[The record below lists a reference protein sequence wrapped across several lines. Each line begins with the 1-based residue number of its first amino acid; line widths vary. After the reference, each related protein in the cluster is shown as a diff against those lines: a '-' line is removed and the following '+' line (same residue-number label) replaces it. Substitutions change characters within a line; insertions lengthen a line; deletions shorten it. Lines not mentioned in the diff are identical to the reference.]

1 MNRNYIKRVIEEVA
15 ELLGKNGNKEEL
27 KNYLQSVANT
37 YGIDEK
43 RPEKLKTELIY
54 ALITRNGNS
63 IDEKIPYQTLSA
75 EALTIQSIINR
86 AYKGRAPE
94 EARRL
99 ALNPELQEILRI
111 CGDGGVKRIVETIRN
126 YCNESNIDMQ
136 VAEGIVQEAYDAIQK
151 ILEKYGISE
160 KEYELC
166 PPAEQIMIKS
176 EINRKLS
183 EIL

>member
-1 MNRNYIKRVIEEVA
+1 M
-15 ELLGKNGNKEEL
+15 
-27 KNYLQSVANT
+27 
-37 YGIDEK
+37 
-43 RPEKLKTELIY
+43 Y
-54 ALITRNGNS
+54 AVITRNDKSNR
-63 IDEKIPYQTLSA
+63 KIPYQTLSA
-75 EALTIQSIINR
+75 EVLTIQSIINR
-86 AYKGRAPE
+86 GYKGRAPE
-94 EARRL
+94 ETKTL

-111 CGDGGVKRIVETIRN
+111 CGDGGVERIVEAIRN

-136 VAEGIVQEAYDAIQK
+136 VAEGIIHEAYDAIQE

-166 PPAEQIMIKS
+166 SSAEQIMIKS